1 MTSRPSRTRTNAR
14 WMSRKTTNP
23 EGGSKA
29 HRRNACRCASARRN
43 GYFDGAVDRQHRE
56 PMRLGAAAN
65 GRAGRHRPEGPTRW
79 EHRTESV
86 SALTAKWPRTVNPA
100 GEVALQHIFGVA
112 DHGRT
117 DRGWRTT
124 RKGKPDPR
132 RFGAA
137 VKAIPDGPA
146 MR

>member
-1 MTSRPSRTRTNAR
+1 MTSRPPKTRPNAR
-14 WMSRKTTNP
+14 SMWRKTTDP

-29 HRRNACRCASARRN
+29 RRRKRLPVAPRRGGTAASTVLSI
-43 GYFDGAVDRQHRE
+43 GHV
-56 PMRLGAAAN
+56 AN
-65 GRAGRHRPEGPTRW
+65 QR
-79 EHRTESV
+79 V
-86 SALTAKWPRTVNPA
+86 SAQRRTAEPAGIGPKARPDGPPNQKRFGAEGEVAPTVTPP
-100 GEVALQHIFGVA
+100 GEVALQSIFGVA
-112 DHGRT
+112 DHGGT

-124 RKGKPDPR
+124 RKGRPDPK